1 MNELCD
7 SLPPKTG
14 TTENAVEIC
23 KRCGRGMTFPELYKK
38 GEAIVIAPGYELS
51 RTKSNIAV
59 HLCDE
64 FFNRI
69 QSPKPLVSRPPS
81 ESQTEQLVTDL
92 QTQITELVNLLEQ
105 ESLKQMSIVKRF
117 QAENKEASLMM
128 QKKHEEDLRKI
139 LEMHALEIEEMQN
152 NFAEILEAETGKAKK
167 KYHELKDQF
176 QSLQAA
182 FISFKESITE
192 EMNERLAQK
201 ERELKEKH
209 SMEMKRELALQ
220 RHALERK
227 CDDEKQSIVDNYEEQ
242 INTII
247 SRHKGE
253 MDNAAEQYSAI
264 METVEELRNAKLQ
277 IEDLL
282 QQLEKKNEEIQNQS
296 EYLSFLETQLAY
308 DRARLAE
315 IEGTYKLNIGSM
327 KRKYVTSMK
336 ALEDQNLDLKQL
348 FAIKAEELCAL
359 RAMIEERERI
369 EQLERMNSQ
378 Q

>member
-1 MNELCD
+1 MNDLCD

-14 TTENAVEIC
+14 TTENAVEMC
-23 KRCGRGMTFPELYKK
+23 KKCGRGMTFPELYKK

-69 QSPKPLVSRPPS
+69 QSPKSLVSRPPS

-92 QTQITELVNLLEQ
+92 QKQITELVNLLEQ
-105 ESLKQMSIVKRF
+105 ESLKQMSIVNRF

-128 QKKHEEDLRKI
+128 QKKHEEDLRFRRCMLSKSRRCRTT
-139 LEMHALEIEEMQN
+139 LLRSWRQRQ
-152 NFAEILEAETGKAKK
+152 GK
-167 KYHELKDQF
+167 QRRN
-176 QSLQAA
+176 
-182 FISFKESITE
+182 IESITE

-201 ERELKEKH
+201 ERELNEKH
-209 SMEMKRELALQ
+209 SVEMKRELALQ

-247 SRHKGE
+247 NRHKGE

-315 IEGTYKLNIGSM
+315 IEGTYKSNIGSM